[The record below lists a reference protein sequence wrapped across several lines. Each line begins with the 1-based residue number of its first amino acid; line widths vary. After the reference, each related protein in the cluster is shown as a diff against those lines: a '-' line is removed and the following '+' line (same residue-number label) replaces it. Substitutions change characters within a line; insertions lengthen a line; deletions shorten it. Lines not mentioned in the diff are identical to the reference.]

1 MAGPIQKA
9 LSDVVSI
16 ASGATVAGKK
26 LKDNE
31 RQASEEASAKAEAQ
45 AKAEADAK
53 KKAED
58 IAKKEAQAK
67 ADREAKEA
75 QAKADREAKEA
86 QAKADREAQAK
97 AKSEATMKEA
107 QSVALQAD
115 LIRMGAD
122 PKSAEAFVNA
132 KDLGLDTKGF
142 GMIRKQGKFVGS
154 YSSLADKL
162 SKDALTDSLS
172 SRVINQKGFA
182 ERIATLSQSRKGRVE
197 ALVKASEGGNNN
209 VKK

>member
-26 LKDNE
+26 IKENE
-31 RQASEEASAKAEAQ
+31 RQASETASLQ
-45 AKAEADAK
+45 AKAEEEAK
-53 KKAED
+53 KATQET
-58 IAKKEAQAK
+58 
-67 ADREAKEA
+67 AKE
-75 QAKADREAKEA
+75 
-86 QAKADREAQAK
+86 
-97 AKSEATMKEA
+97 T
-107 QSVALQAD
+107 ALEAD

-122 PKSAEAFVNA
+122 PKSAEAFMDA
-132 KDLGLDTKGF
+132 RKLGLDTKGF

-162 SKDALTDSLS
+162 SRDALTDSLS

-182 ERIATLSQSRKGRVE
+182 ERVATLSQTRKGRVE
-197 ALVKASEGGNNN
+197 ALVKASEGGNKN